1 MSSIRDKIDILL
13 KKYKNRKK
21 YNILLLDTYSYSEL
35 REEIGLDY
43 IEPLDIYK
51 GLSIEI
57 DGESDKT
64 IRIISEDSI

>member
-13 KKYKNRKK
+13 KKYRNRNK
-21 YNILLLDTYSYSEL
+21 YNILVLDTYSYSEL
-35 REEIGLDY
+35 REELGLNY

-51 GLSIEI
+51 GLNIEI

-64 IRIISEDSI
+64 IRIVSEDSI